1 MIRFPS
7 RYSHKRT
14 CAHFCLRAVRASCPK
29 IYYPD
34 PIICERSKIGHFLL
48 WQKCYSILHKI
59 TCKIYIFGPLVAMQ
73 EFLRSK
79 AILIRGENRH
89 VVINISFR
97 YKIYNTEDSGVMLP
111 ESCRYSGSELPEYC
125 HNYYHNYGDIRG
137 PRFLK
142 LT

>member
-97 YKIYNTEDSGVMLP
+97 YKIYNTEDSGVMHADILAA
-111 ESCRYSGSELPEYC
+111 SCPNIVIIIIIITGIFVDLAS
-125 HNYYHNYGDIRG
+125 
-137 PRFLK
+137 
-142 LT
+142 